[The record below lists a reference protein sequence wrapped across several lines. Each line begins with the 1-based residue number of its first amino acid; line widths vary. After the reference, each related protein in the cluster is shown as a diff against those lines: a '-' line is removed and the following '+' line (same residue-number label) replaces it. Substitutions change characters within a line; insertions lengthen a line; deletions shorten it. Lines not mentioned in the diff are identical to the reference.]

1 MNYRTFHLYVL
12 KGMSDRAPFW
22 VCVLLV
28 PQYGDCAVHA
38 VWILG
43 VAMPLFILS
52 IQPSPQ
58 NKFILQNDVAK
69 LGDAVLIPSWASIII
84 TCYN

>member
-1 MNYRTFHLYVL
+1 MHYFECVCFWFRSTAIVQYMLYR
-12 KGMSDRAPFW
+12 
-22 VCVLLV
+22 
-28 PQYGDCAVHA
+28 
-38 VWILG
+38 ILG
-43 VAMPLFILS
+43 IAMSLFILS

-58 NKFILQNDVAK
+58 NKFILQNDMAK